1 MQLADDTFHYAGW
14 FTLDVRLLATIVVFS
29 AAVAALAVALRMQGR
44 RWDEHVVAF
53 AAVFL
58 LAFLVSAALTNV
70 VAAYPVLQIETV
82 FSVP

>member
-1 MQLADDTFHYAGW
+1 MAEDSFHYAGW
-14 FTLDVRLLATIVVFS
+14 FTFDVRLLATVVVFS
-29 AAVAALAVALRMQGR
+29 AAVATLVVALRLQGR

-58 LAFLVSAALTNV
+58 LTLLLTAALTTF